1 MKNPTKNNTIYP
13 EQNKVI
19 RIFPSVNNTNKF
31 IDEISNILRDVD
43 LAYNKDQHYVSYKS
57 EFKYNFKYCLY
68 YATNNKDVE
77 FEEDTTHI
85 TANIDKDLPSQEL
98 SKYLVGST
106 LIENNYLYKGYKTIH
121 SDLLLGDKFN
131 IDFKNYAVKTYNILG
146 KLIYSINE
154 NLDNP
159 DFIDFNK
166 HSVLIITVNK
176 N

>member
-1 MKNPTKNNTIYP
+1 MKKPIKNNTIYP
-13 EQNKVI
+13 KRNKVI

-31 IDEISNILRDVD
+31 IEEISNILIDID
-43 LAYNKDQHYVSYKS
+43 LAYNKDQYTKS

-68 YATNNKDVE
+68 YATNSKDVK

-85 TANIDKDLPSQEL
+85 IANIDKGLPSQEL
-98 SKYLVGST
+98 SKYSMGSI
-106 LIENNYLYKGYKTIH
+106 LIENNYIYKGYKTIH

-131 IDFKNYAVKTYNILG
+131 IYFNDYAIKTYNILG
-146 KLIYSINE
+146 KIIFSVNE
-154 NLDNP
+154 NLENP

-166 HSVLIITVNK
+166 HSVLIITVTK